1 MSTWRVLALL
11 ALGGCSNLN
20 FAAAVRWNGF
30 VDTDLAF
37 SQFITG
43 DHTVTFRFM
52 PQYTMVGEA
61 PVLSINGSGTYK
73 VGIGDYRA
81 GSSSAVK
88 LLLQVGGAQA
98 FYTQGN
104 PTADGKTIPLK
115 NKWHTVAV
123 DWLPDHVT
131 FWMDG
136 KKSWTYT
143 GPFVPKQA
151 MMQLYLRNEMRNG
164 FHRAASTPNRITM
177 QVDWIRVYRAPAAS
191 R

>member
-81 GSSSAVK
+81 GRPN
-88 LLLQVGGAQA
+88 LLRFG
-98 FYTQGN
+98 FT
-104 PTADGKTIPLK
+104 P
-115 NKWHTVAV
+115 
-123 DWLPDHVT
+123 
-131 FWMDG
+131 
-136 KKSWTYT
+136 
-143 GPFVPKQA
+143 
-151 MMQLYLRNEMRNG
+151 LYLGFAEVWDAVEHLVQVMRG
-164 FHRAASTPNRITM
+164 KEYL
-177 QVDWIRVYRAPAAS
+177 QS
-191 R
+191 RFQKQGAVT